1 MGADALAHVLQPL
14 TSIFSEGNP
23 DLLVGL
29 GAADDAAV
37 YRLNDEQAIVATA
50 DFFPPIVD
58 DPATF
63 GAIAAANALS
73 DIYAMGGT
81 PLFALNLVA
90 FPDDLESAILTE
102 ILRGGAEK
110 AREAGMV
117 IAGGHTITDDEPKY
131 GLAAIGVVHPTR
143 ILTKGGARPGDALLL
158 TKPLGTGII
167 STAQKNGVD
176 DEAFAARLAAATA
189 SMATLNAAAA
199 RALTS
204 LGAEDAD
211 GASLHAS
218 IHACTDITGFGLL
231 GHALEMATQSGCA
244 LRLDLPRI
252 PWLDGARA
260 YAEAGYIPGGTGRNL
275 ETVSAATVYDAG
287 VTNLDRSLLADPQ
300 TSGGLLAAIAPDR
313 LGAALTA
320 LAAAGVAAWVIG
332 QAQPGEGLIVSTS
345 APDAAPEPK
354 PERPQARRQS
364 AQANPA
370 NHANAASKADAPE
383 RPHVSASRGAASSK
397 TASAALSQDDALTS
411 LETALDHH
419 FANRQLLLDALTHR
433 SYAYEFAAPG
443 VVSNERLEFLGD
455 AVLALVSADQ
465 LYQQRPDAQEGD
477 LTQLRAALVRA
488 STLASF
494 ARRIPLG
501 PYLRLGRGE
510 ESTGGRERET
520 LLASAF
526 EAILGALYLDAGLAA
541 AQTYLLPLLRAEA
554 SSAVRQRRVK
564 DDKSLLQELA
574 QGRMGVTPH
583 YIVVTQ
589 EGPSHQRIF
598 TVEALLGEVVI
609 GRGQG
614 HSKREAEQAA
624 AHAALQDPGWDEQ
637 PDEPAVTATPEG

>member
-1 MGADALAHVLQPL
+1 MGAETLAHVLQPL
-14 TSIFSEGNP
+14 TSVFGDANP
-23 DLLVGL
+23 NLLVGL

-37 YRLNDEQAIVATA
+37 YRLNDTQAIVATA

-90 FPDDLESAILTE
+90 FPDDLDQDILTA

-110 AREAGMV
+110 VREAGAV

-131 GLAAIGVVHPTR
+131 GLAAIGVAHPDH
-143 ILTKGGARPGDALLL
+143 IFTKGGARDGDALIL

-167 STAQKNGVD
+167 STALKNGAD
-176 DEAFAARLAAATA
+176 DPAFAARLAAAVA
-189 SMATLNAAAA
+189 SMTTLNAAASG
-199 RALTS
+199 ALGS
-204 LGAEDAD
+204 LGAD
-211 GASLHAS
+211 L
-218 IHACTDITGFGLL
+218 HACTDITGFGLL

-244 LRLDLPRI
+244 LRLDLPTI
-252 PWLDGARA
+252 PWLDGARE
-260 YAEAGYIPGGTGRNL
+260 YAEAGYTPGGTERNQQA
-275 ETVSAATVYDAG
+275 VAAHTVYDEV
-287 VTNLDRSLLADPQ
+287 VTALDRALLCDPQ
-300 TSGGLLAAIAPDR
+300 TSGGLFAAIAPER
-313 LGAALTA
+313 LADALAAC
-320 LAAAGVAAWVIG
+320 AAAGVTASVVG
-332 QAQPGEGLIVSTS
+332 H
-345 APDAAPEPK
+345 
-354 PERPQARRQS
+354 
-364 AQANPA
+364 AQAGA
-370 NHANAASKADAPE
+370 GLVVSATAPE
-383 RPHVSASRGAASSK
+383 RPRTRRPSAHASKRGAEAQERPFI
-397 TASAALSQDDALTS
+397 ADAEAPDGAATPDAPDALAT
-411 LETALDHH
+411 LETAIGHT

-465 LYQQRPDAQEGD
+465 LYQQRPEAQEGD

-488 STLASF
+488 STLAEF

-510 ESTGGRERET
+510 EATGGRDRET
-520 LLASAF
+520 LIASAF
-526 EAILGALYLDAGLAA
+526 EAVIGALYLDAGLAA
-541 AQTYLLPLLRAEA
+541 TQDYLIPLLRAEA
-554 SSAVRQRRVK
+554 ASAVRQRRVK

-574 QGRMGVTPH
+574 QGQLSVTPR
-583 YIVVTQ
+583 YVVVNQ
-589 EGPSHQRIF
+589 EGPSHDRLF

-614 HSKREAEQAA
+614 HSKREAEQSA
-624 AHAALQDPGWDEQ
+624 AHAALQDPGWSASES
-637 PDEPAVTATPEG
+637 ETPAEG

>member
-14 TSIFSEGNP
+14 SAIFGDANP
-23 DLLVGL
+23 NLLVGL
-29 GAADDAAV
+29 GVADDAAV

-90 FPDDLESAILTE
+90 FPDELDASILTE

-110 AREAGMV
+110 VREAGAV
-117 IAGGHTITDDEPKY
+117 IAGGHTITDAEPKY
-131 GLAAIGVVHPTR
+131 GLAAIGVVRPAH
-143 ILTKGGARPGDALLL
+143 ILTKGGAQAGDALIL
-158 TKPLGTGII
+158 TKPLGTGVI
-167 STAQKNGVD
+167 STAQKNGAG

-189 SMATLNAAAA
+189 SMTTLNAAAA
-199 RALTS
+199 RALVS
-204 LGAEDAD
+204 LGHDC
-211 GASLHAS
+211 
-218 IHACTDITGFGLL
+218 HACTDITGFGLL

-244 LRLDLPRI
+244 FAFDLPSI

-260 YAEAGYIPGGTGRNL
+260 YAAAGHIPGGTGRNL
-275 ETVSAATVYDAG
+275 RAVAAQTIYGDGVSD
-287 VTNLDRSLLADPQ
+287 LDRDLLCDPQ
-300 TSGGLLAAIAPDR
+300 TSGGLLAAIAPEQLD
-313 LGAALTA
+313 AA
-320 LAAAGVAAWVIG
+320 LAALVGAGVAASVIG
-332 QAQPGEGLIVSTS
+332 QAQTGAGLIVS
-345 APDAAPEPK
+345 AAPPA
-354 PERPQARRQS
+354 RPRARRPS
-364 AQANPA
+364 AQAHSAGSASAQEERPFTRADDDDETPA
-370 NHANAASKADAPE
+370 DNGDDADAL
-383 RPHVSASRGAASSK
+383 ASLE
-397 TASAALSQDDALTS
+397 AALGHS
-411 LETALDHH
+411 

-443 VVSNERLEFLGD
+443 VISNERLEFLGD

-465 LYQQRPDAQEGD
+465 LYQQRPEAQEGD

-488 STLASF
+488 STLADF

-501 PYLRLGRGE
+501 PHLRLGRGE
-510 ESTGGRERET
+510 EATGGRDRET
-520 LLASAF
+520 LIASAF
-526 EAILGALYLDAGLAA
+526 EAVIGALYLDAGLAA
-541 AQTYLLPLLRAEA
+541 AQAYLLPLLRAEA
-554 SSAVRQRRVK
+554 ASAVRQRRVK

-574 QGRMGVTPH
+574 QGQLGVTPR
-583 YIVVTQ
+583 YLVVTQ
-589 EGPSHQRIF
+589 DGPSHDRIF

-624 AHAALQDPGWDEQ
+624 AHAALQDPGWSSQPNASQEEQ
-637 PDEPAVTATPEG
+637 PHERSDAS